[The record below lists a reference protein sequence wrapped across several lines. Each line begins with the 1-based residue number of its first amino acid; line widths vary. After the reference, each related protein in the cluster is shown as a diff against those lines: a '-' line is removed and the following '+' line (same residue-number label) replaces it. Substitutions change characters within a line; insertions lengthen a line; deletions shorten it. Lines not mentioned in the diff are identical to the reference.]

1 MSRFFVFFLCLALA
15 SCANAPSG
23 SQDTVRF
30 ISNPAGATMTSSTG
44 FSCTTPCEQR
54 VRRDLEFSALFEKSG
69 YQSATVS
76 VATKTTDF
84 EKSYDLGP
92 MSFGVAAASI
102 TGDDTGLYNTQHVP
116 NPVSVD
122 LLPLK
127 TPSAR

>member
-1 MSRFFVFFLCLALA
+1 MNRFFAFLSCLALA

-44 FSCTTPCEQR
+44 FTCTTPCATR
-54 VRRDLEFSALFEKSG
+54 VKRDVEFSALFEKPG

-76 VATKTTDF
+76 VAAKRTDF

-92 MSFGVAAASI
+92 MTFGVAAGSLA
-102 TGDDTGLYNTQHVP
+102 GDDTGLYNTEHVP
-116 NPVSVD
+116 NPVAVE
-122 LLPLK
+122 LLPNK
-127 TPSAR
+127 